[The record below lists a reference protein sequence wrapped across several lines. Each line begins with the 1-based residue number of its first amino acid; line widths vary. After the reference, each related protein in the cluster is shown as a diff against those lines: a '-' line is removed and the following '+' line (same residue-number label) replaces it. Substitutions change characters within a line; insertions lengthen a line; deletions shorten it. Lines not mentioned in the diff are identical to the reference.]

1 AGLTG
6 DEKKRM
12 AVIMALFMGAVVF
25 WAAFEQAPTSLNLF
39 AKDFTDR
46 NIFGWEMPTLW
57 LQSVNSVFIV
67 TLAPVMAW
75 LWVTLGKRK
84 LDPSSP
90 AKFAAGLLMT
100 GLGFWIMVAA
110 AKLVISGGVT
120 TRVSAWWL
128 IGSYML
134 QSVGEL
140 MISPVGLSSMT
151 ALAPKKYVG
160 QMMGVWFMATSLG
173 NLIAGLVGGQVNPE
187 NLAEMPALFNWTSLS
202 LFAGAAV
209 LAALVIP
216 IRRMMA
222 TTAEGRAS

>member
-1 AGLTG
+1 MKFFFPLITHWSPW
-6 DEKKRM
+6 RT
-12 AVIMALFMGAVVF
+12 AVVF

-75 LWVTLGKRK
+75 VWVTLGKRQ

-90 AKFAAGLLMT
+90 AKFAGGLLLT

-110 AKLVISGGVT
+110 AKIVITGGVT

-209 LAALVIP
+209 LAALVVP

-222 TTAEGRAS
+222 TTSEGRAS

>member
-1 AGLTG
+1 
-6 DEKKRM
+6 
-12 AVIMALFMGAVVF
+12 
-25 WAAFEQAPTSLNLF
+25 
-39 AKDFTDR
+39 
-46 NIFGWEMPTLW
+46 
-57 LQSVNSVFIV
+57 
-67 TLAPVMAW
+67 
-75 LWVTLGKRK
+75 
-84 LDPSSP
+84 
-90 AKFAAGLLMT
+90 
-100 GLGFWIMVAA
+100 MVAA
-110 AKLVISGGVT
+110 AKLVITGGVT

-187 NLAEMPALFNWTSLS
+187 NLSEMPALFNWTSLS